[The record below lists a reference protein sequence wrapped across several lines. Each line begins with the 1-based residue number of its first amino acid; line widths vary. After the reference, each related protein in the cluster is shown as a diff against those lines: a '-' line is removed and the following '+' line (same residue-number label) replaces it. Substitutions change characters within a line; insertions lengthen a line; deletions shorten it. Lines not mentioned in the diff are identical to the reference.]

1 MATIDSDTVTVTWM
15 FDNSG
20 NNVPLTQ
27 FTYAVRQN
35 GVIVDE
41 GTIGPGVQSVT
52 ISLADLTAGT
62 LYDVSVTAHNLL
74 GMSQVVG
81 NQFTTPMGG
90 SAGEL
95 FIMRYWS
102 TCLCIVHIINCT
114 RYQILFTFCLSLI
127 ILYECC
133 KDVSEHYRDC
143 NGNSSAHVQDRRQLD
158 LVLLSSGLC
167 NTTPTYHD
175 NILLVGSVSGYVLL
189 FLFSFGYSILYVL
202 PVRLYNPG
210 YVLFIQFG
218 LYLHL
223 AYMCFQYGC
232 IILY

>member
-41 GTIGPGVQSVT
+41 GTIGPGVQTAT
-52 ISLADLTAGT
+52 ISLSDLTAGT
-62 LYDVSVTAHNLL
+62 LYDVSITAHNLL

-81 NQFTTPMGG
+81 NQFTTPIGG

-102 TCLCIVHIINCT
+102 TCLCIVHIIHAKSTINCT
-114 RYQILFTFCLSLI
+114 QYQIQVYLFCLSCLH
-127 ILYECC
+127 
-133 KDVSEHYRDC
+133 VHYSSC
-143 NGNSSAHVQDRRQLD
+143 NFPHCPITNS
-158 LVLLSSGLC
+158 
-167 NTTPTYHD
+167 
-175 NILLVGSVSGYVLL
+175 
-189 FLFSFGYSILYVL
+189 FSIW
-202 PVRLYNPG
+202 
-210 YVLFIQFG
+210 I
-218 LYLHL
+218 
-223 AYMCFQYGC
+223 
-232 IILY
+232 